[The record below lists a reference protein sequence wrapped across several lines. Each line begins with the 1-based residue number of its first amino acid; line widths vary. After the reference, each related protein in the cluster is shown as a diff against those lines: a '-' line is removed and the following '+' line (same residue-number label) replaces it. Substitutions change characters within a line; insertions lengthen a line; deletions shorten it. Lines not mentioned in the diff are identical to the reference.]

1 VAWQG
6 HGRREAYI
14 GLSTVL
20 TRYTYDIRTPHSMCL
35 YTLARMTKAIATL
48 YAQDVGMRTP
58 FAASNARPTRNA
70 TTTKSFCLRVSQI
83 RVNMQS
89 RACCISSRSPDMG
102 TSSLGP
108 SWESRGWH
116 ELWRLVRTHPRGLWL
131 CDEGYFEVNG
141 LELFDSLNTRVYM

>member
-6 HGRREAYI
+6 HGRREANTELY
-14 GLSTVL
+14 TVP
-20 TRYTYDIRTPHSMCL
+20 TRCTYDIHTCANMTNAIAAL
-35 YTLARMTKAIATL
+35 YT
-48 YAQDVGMRTP
+48 QDVAMRTP
-58 FAASNARPTRNA
+58 FAASNMWPTRNA

-89 RACCISSRSPDMG
+89 RVCCISSRSPDMG

-108 SWESRGWH
+108 SRESRGWH

-131 CDEGYFEVNG
+131 CDEGYFEMNG